1 MSFEQ
6 ELEDLKKR
14 GGINEQAGAQQV
26 MQAITQIQQSLGL
39 LARNQDA
46 AEVAIRMLA
55 SNPAN
60 RQYAQ
65 ALTALLQAAG
75 RAQLPK

>member
-1 MSFEQ
+1 MTFEQ
-6 ELEDLKKR
+6 ELEQLRKR
-14 GGINEQAGAQQV
+14 SGITEQAASQQILR
-26 MQAITQIQQSLGL
+26 AIGTIQQSLAV
-39 LARNQDA
+39 LAQNQEA
-46 AEVAIRMLA
+46 AEVAIQMLA

-65 ALTALLQAAG
+65 ALMALMQAAG